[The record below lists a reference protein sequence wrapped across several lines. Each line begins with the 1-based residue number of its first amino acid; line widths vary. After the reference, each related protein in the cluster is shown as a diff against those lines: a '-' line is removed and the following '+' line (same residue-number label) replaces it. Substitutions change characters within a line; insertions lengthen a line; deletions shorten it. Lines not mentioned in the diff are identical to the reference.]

1 MTQLRRMMLEELQ
14 RRNYSDRT
22 IRYYLQ
28 AVALFAKHFG
38 RRPDQLGPDELRTY
52 QAYLLRERKL
62 AVGSVIARVA
72 ALRFFYVRTLKRH
85 EFREDLPYPKDHRR
99 LPTVLSLEEVRRLID
114 AAGNLLQRALL
125 MTLYGTGMRRTEVS
139 LLKVSDIDSQRM
151 MIRVERGKGSAG
163 RDIPL
168 SPALLE
174 TLRAYWRW
182 KKPCTYLF
190 PSSERKRGKE
200 QPISDKTV
208 WHACKEAARHAGLT
222 KRVSP
227 HCLRHSFATHLL
239 EGGTD
244 LRTIQILLGHGDLE
258 TTAKYLHLS
267 QRHLRAVATPHTRT
281 FVCPRFIH
289 PYFWRFTPTLTPNFP
304 HLCRAHL
311 TWAFTSSPLSHS
323 LPDPK
328 LKAKTPFNLHR
339 GCRAPAASFWS
350 PYRKCLGPSPSL
362 LPQKSL
368 ARAEAFPIKAS
379 DYSAKCSYKMIP
391 GSSADTF
398 QEYSF
403 A

>member
-28 AVALFAKHFG
+28 AVAHFAKHFG
-38 RRPDQLGPDELRTY
+38 KRPDKLGPDELRTY

-62 AVGSVIARVA
+62 AVGTVIARVA

-85 EFREDLPYPKDHRR
+85 AFREDLPYPKDHRR
-99 LPTVLSLEEVRRLID
+99 LPAVLSLEEVARLIN

-139 LLKVSDIDSQRM
+139 LLKVRDIDSQRM
-151 MIRVERGKGSAG
+151 MIRVERGKGGAG

-174 TLRAYWRW
+174 TLREYWSW
-182 KKPCTYLF
+182 KKPRTYLF
-190 PSSERKRGKE
+190 ASSESKRGKE

-208 WHACKEAARHAGLT
+208 WYACKEAARHAGLT
-222 KRVSP
+222 KRVTP
-227 HCLRHSFATHLL
+227 HTLRHSFATHLL

-267 QRHLRAVATPHTRT
+267 QRHLRAVA
-281 FVCPRFIH
+281 
-289 PYFWRFTPTLTPNFP
+289 N
-304 HLCRAHL
+304 
-311 TWAFTSSPLSHS
+311 PLES
-323 LPDPK
+323 LQ
-328 LKAKTPFNLHR
+328 LSRVQEASRQYHR
-339 GCRAPAASFWS
+339 KKNP
-350 PYRKCLGPSPSL
+350 
-362 LPQKSL
+362 
-368 ARAEAFPIKAS
+368 
-379 DYSAKCSYKMIP
+379 
-391 GSSADTF
+391 
-398 QEYSF
+398 
-403 A
+403 